1 MDGGGE
7 ASWVEETA
15 VANLREILGFFIS
28 RRAFFGSLAPA
39 FALELALASAFVL
52 ALALAFAA
60 TAATAQ
66 GGGQICGRPDLQN
79 MRKYA
84 EICGNM
90 RKNMRKYAVFS
101 NRKMQKD
108 LAKFQGGA
116 LPRSGKKNMHG
127 IKGLG
132 CQIVYQA
139 LF

>member
-1 MDGGGE
+1 M
-7 ASWVEETA
+7 
-15 VANLREILGFFIS
+15 R
-28 RRAFFGSLAPA
+28 
-39 FALELALASAFVL
+39 SA
-52 ALALAFAA
+52 
-60 TAATAQ
+60 
-66 GGGQICGRPDLQN
+66 GPP
-79 MRKYA
+79 KYA

-90 RKNMRKYAVFS
+90 RKYAENMRKYAVFS

-116 LPRSGKKNMHG
+116 LPRSEKNMHG